1 MSSIDV
7 NKWVDYEGEKFL
19 RTIGIQRDQFVLDFG
34 CRYGIYSLPAAKLV
48 GLKGKIYAVDK
59 NREYLDE
66 LLNKAKKIGL
76 NNIEAVLSLDEMLT
90 PIDDQYIDVVLLY
103 DVLHLID
110 NRKKLLNELYRV
122 LKIGGVFSVYPK
134 HHKTIMNMG
143 LKEVKKE
150 IEDAGFHFDV
160 KIIKSL
166 MHDDK
171 LEKGYVLNFRKKMNL
186 YGIKT

>member
-1 MSSIDV
+1 MSSIDI
-7 NKWVDYEGEKFL
+7 NKWMDSEGEEFL
-19 RTIGIQRDQFVLDFG
+19 RNIGIQRDQFVLDFG

-48 GLKGKIYAVDK
+48 GVKGKIYAVDK
-59 NREYLDE
+59 NREYLDK
-66 LLNKAKKIGL
+66 LLHTAKKNGL
-76 NNIEAVLSLDEMLT
+76 KNIETILSLDETLI

-110 NRKKLLNELYRV
+110 NRKKLLNEMHRI
-122 LKIGGVFSVYPK
+122 LKRGGVFSVYPK
-134 HHKTIMNMG
+134 HHKTIMNMD

-150 IEDAGFHFDV
+150 IEDAGFRFDV

-171 LEKGYVLNFRKKMNL
+171 LEKGYVLNFRKN
-186 YGIKT
+186 